1 MGSRHD
7 AKRMNVEGDRLSSLP
22 DDLIHKI
29 LSSISLKQAIETSS
43 LSSRWR
49 YIWTSMPYLD
59 FSTEGFSKLNK
70 FSKFVTNI
78 LSRRN
83 NQVQLSSVKLSFRGK
98 ATQVF
103 VKRILN
109 YAFSHNVEQL
119 TVVSFA
125 LKDDIPIN
133 LFSSQSLKHLM
144 LTLYSSYKSC
154 TLTSTWDL
162 PALTTLCLS
171 LIILDDDD
179 LFSHCPNL
187 KNLTLNCC
195 QTKIR
200 LSEKSGESEE
210 SHLNICHS
218 KLSNL
223 TLEDLSCYVVN
234 VVNVEAPQLKN
245 LIIRKCYV
253 DVVNVEAPQLKN
265 LIIRKGYSSVNL
277 SADVLSLEKVDLT
290 ISYRL
295 NAQAI
300 VGLLQQFRSVK
311 FLTLNLEIVECLSSS
326 VELISHQP
334 SPFATLKSLKIYPA
348 RKELHPKANVS
359 TLVENYFLD
368 SSPGAT
374 LTMVLREEI
383 RANKLMEE
391 LQGLL
396 DQWKVNNDKNT
407 ASVDQG
413 QVENQRAQQETIIES
428 QSGERL
434 TQIKSYWSDLTKW
447 SEEGH
452 KRTCLIISMLQEI
465 ESLLIE
471 LPASPRAKMQPMY
484 SCLYAEAD
492 TFMDNMID
500 HVRIHCDK
508 KPRRSSAQCHELATP
523 SQPLP

>member
-1 MGSRHD
+1 MDSRHGR
-7 AKRMNVEGDRLSSLP
+7 KRFKIKCDRLSSLP

-29 LSSISLKQAIETSS
+29 LSFISLQQAIEIRT

-59 FSTEGFSKLNK
+59 LSTESFSKLDK
-70 FSKFVTNI
+70 FSKFVTDV

-103 VKRILN
+103 VKKILN
-109 YAFSHNVEQL
+109 YALSHNVEQL
-119 TVVSFA
+119 TVVSLA
-125 LKDDIPIN
+125 RKDVVEFPIN
-133 LFSSQSLKHLM
+133 LFSSKSLKHLT
-144 LTLYSSYKSC
+144 LTLSKSC
-154 TLTSTWDL
+154 TLASTWNL

-171 LIILDDDD
+171 CIKLDDD
-179 LFSHCPNL
+179 LFSNCPNL
-187 KNLTLNCC
+187 KNLTLNRCG
-195 QTKIR
+195 TKIH
-200 LSEKSGESEE
+200 LSEE
-210 SHLNICHS
+210 SHLNICLS

-223 TLEDLSCYVVN
+223 TLEHVSCN

-245 LIIRKCYV
+245 LIMR
-253 DVVNVEAPQLKN
+253 
-265 LIIRKGYSSVNL
+265 GYSSVNL

-290 ISYRL
+290 ISSPH

-300 VGLLQQFRSVK
+300 VDLLQQFRSVK
-311 FLTLNLEIVECLSSS
+311 FLTLNLEIVECLSKS

-334 SPFATLKSLKIYPA
+334 SPFANLKSLKIYPA
-348 RKELHPKANVS
+348 MKTLHGKENVS

-383 RANKLMEE
+383 RAHELIKE

-396 DQWKVNNDKNT
+396 NQWKANNDKNT
-407 ASVDQG
+407 ARVNQG
-413 QVENQRAQQETIIES
+413 EVENQGAQQETIIES
-428 QSGERL
+428 QSGKRL

-447 SEEGH
+447 SEEGD
-452 KRTCLIISMLQEI
+452 KRTCRVILMLQKI

-471 LPASPRAKMQPMY
+471 LPASHKPKMQPMY

-492 TFMDNMID
+492 TFMDNMMD
-500 HVRIHCDK
+500 RTVRIHCDK
-508 KPRRSSAQCHELATP
+508 KPRHSNVHYHELATP

>member
-1 MGSRHD
+1 MGFRHD

-29 LSSISLKQAIETSS
+29 LSSISLQQAIETSS

-144 LTLYSSYKSC
+144 LTL
-154 TLTSTWDL
+154 
-162 PALTTLCLS
+162 

-195 QTKIR
+195 QTKIC

-234 VVNVEAPQLKN
+234 VVNVEAPQIKN

-300 VGLLQQFRSVK
+300 VGLLQQFRSVR

-368 SSPGAT
+368 SSPGVT
-374 LTMVLREEI
+374 LTMVLREVH
-383 RANKLMEE
+383 AP
-391 LQGLL
+391 
-396 DQWKVNNDKNT
+396 
-407 ASVDQG
+407 
-413 QVENQRAQQETIIES
+413 
-428 QSGERL
+428 
-434 TQIKSYWSDLTKW
+434 Y
-447 SEEGH
+447 
-452 KRTCLIISMLQEI
+452 SMLVHI
-465 ESLLIE
+465 CAATYLL
-471 LPASPRAKMQPMY
+471 L
-484 SCLYAEAD
+484 
-492 TFMDNMID
+492 
-500 HVRIHCDK
+500 
-508 KPRRSSAQCHELATP
+508 
-523 SQPLP
+523 

>member
-1 MGSRHD
+1 MDSRHGR
-7 AKRMNVEGDRLSSLP
+7 KRLKLKVKCDRLSSLP

-29 LSSISLKQAIETSS
+29 LSFISLQQAIEIRT

-59 FSTEGFSKLNK
+59 LSTESFSKLDK
-70 FSKFVTNI
+70 FSKFVTDV

-103 VKRILN
+103 VKKILN

-125 LKDDIPIN
+125 CKDVVEFPIN
-133 LFSSQSLKHLM
+133 LFSSQSLKHLT
-144 LTLYSSYKSC
+144 LTLSKSC
-154 TLTSTWDL
+154 ALASTWNL

-171 LIILDDDD
+171 RIKLDDD
-179 LFSHCPNL
+179 LFSNCPNL
-187 KNLTLNCC
+187 KNLTLNRCKM
-195 QTKIR
+195 KIR
-200 LSEKSGESEE
+200 LSEESEKSEE
-210 SHLNICHS
+210 SHLNICLS

-223 TLEDLSCYVVN
+223 TLEYVSCN

-245 LIIRKCYV
+245 LIIR
-253 DVVNVEAPQLKN
+253 E
-265 LIIRKGYSSVNL
+265 GYYSVNL

-290 ISYRL
+290 ISSPH

-300 VGLLQQFRSVK
+300 VDLLQQFRSVK

-334 SPFATLKSLKIYPA
+334 SPFANLKSLKIYPA
-348 RKELHPKANVS
+348 WKELHPKANVS

-383 RANKLMEE
+383 RALELMKK

-396 DQWKVNNDKNT
+396 NRWKENNDKNT
-407 ASVDQG
+407 ARVDQG
-413 QVENQRAQQETIIES
+413 EVENQRAQQETIIES
-428 QSGERL
+428 ESVERL
-434 TQIKSYWSDLTKW
+434 TQIKSYWIDLTKW
-447 SEEGH
+447 SEEGD
-452 KRTCLIISMLQEI
+452 KRTCRIISILQKI
-465 ESLLIE
+465 ESLLIK
-471 LPASPRAKMQPMY
+471 LPASHKAKMQPMY

-492 TFMDNMID
+492 TFMDNMMD
-500 HVRIHCDK
+500 RTVRIHCDK
-508 KPRRSSAQCHELATP
+508 KPRRSNVHCHELATP